1 MGRFTD
7 RCIES
12 LLGELQMYAERANQA
27 MSLIIDNFQLSYNE
41 QEDTVDLTR
50 IKHPDWY
57 GNDFEGVC
65 RVTLESYEGIIDDDT
80 DKQYEYYLDLV
91 ESYFSEFE
99 DEKRYTLLRKLMQSS
114 SFFLWHQSLVL
125 HDFISD
131 YRDQDCEIMEAL
143 EGSYANS
150 ILCIIDDFYSFIRE
164 VIDLC
169 KIYKIDAYNIAV
181 ELYPTLKDIEL
192 SLFDKDYIVQEDET
206 KELIKKNGVTI
217 KQKTSAIISLI
228 RAAGFTSYDNT
239 KMADFISWLTDGNS
253 EYIRQKCI
261 TADINK
267 KDAAILKKE
276 FSMIGINYDVETHK
290 IVKE

>member
-7 RCIES
+7 RCIEN

-50 IKHPDWY
+50 IKHTDWY

-80 DKQYEYYLDLV
+80 DKQYENYLDLV

-99 DEKRYTLLRKLMQSS
+99 DEKRYTLLRRLMKSS

-125 HDFISD
+125 YDFIYD
-131 YRDQDCEIMEAL
+131 YRDQDCEIMEAF

-150 ILCIIDDFYSFIRE
+150 ILCIIDDFYNFIHE
-164 VIDLC
+164 VVDLC

-181 ELYPTLKDIEL
+181 ELYPTSKDIEL
-192 SLFDKDYIVQEDET
+192 SLFDKDYTEKDVVKRNRVMMNWEGQNNVLTDMFRQAKNRGYLTNSIPDIAMFL
-206 KELIKKNGVTI
+206 KEN
-217 KQKTSAIISLI
+217 
-228 RAAGFTSYDNT
+228 FTCFANT
-239 KMADFISWLTDGNS
+239 KLSTIETQLKNNNS
-253 EYIRQKCI
+253 SAN
-261 TADINK
+261 TFP
-267 KDAAILKKE
+267 KE
-276 FSMIGINYDVETHK
+276 EKRIK
-290 IVKE
+290 IDN

>member
-7 RCIES
+7 RCIEN

-50 IKHPDWY
+50 IKHTDWY

-80 DKQYEYYLDLV
+80 DKQYENYLDLV

-99 DEKRYTLLRKLMQSS
+99 DEKRYTLLRRLMKSS

-125 HDFISD
+125 YDFIYD
-131 YRDQDCEIMEAL
+131 YRDQDCEIMEAF

-150 ILCIIDDFYSFIRE
+150 ILCIIDDFYNFIHE
-164 VIDLC
+164 VVDLC
-169 KIYKIDAYNIAV
+169 KIYKIDAYNIVV
-181 ELYPTLKDIEL
+181 ELYPTSKDIEL
-192 SLFDKDYIVQEDET
+192 SLFDKDYTEKDVVKRNRVMMNWEGQNNVLTDMFRQAKNRGYLTNSIPDIAMFL
-206 KELIKKNGVTI
+206 KEN
-217 KQKTSAIISLI
+217 
-228 RAAGFTSYDNT
+228 FTCFANT
-239 KMADFISWLTDGNS
+239 KLSTIETQLKNNNS
-253 EYIRQKCI
+253 SAN
-261 TADINK
+261 TFP
-267 KDAAILKKE
+267 KE
-276 FSMIGINYDVETHK
+276 EKRIK
-290 IVKE
+290 IDN